1 MKNFLSVVTASVL
14 VFSSCSDFLDV
25 QPEGYPT
32 TDSYFRNDQQA
43 IDAVDG
49 LYYNFQEEELYGQE
63 LFWEQAAANDVV
75 WGRTQ
80 SFNTLATFK
89 YTGNEEPLRLIYEYA
104 YEAISRSN
112 WIIQELLN
120 KQKRTELTPVENR
133 SLGEAYFCRAWGHF
147 LIAYR
152 YGTDKSGVPFS
163 RYEDFP
169 NGYDNSILE
178 QRASVVD
185 NYQLIIDDFD
195 HAMEYLPPFESYEK
209 EDRGRAHKA
218 AAVAFKAKVYAY
230 WAAWEPEQWQKVI
243 SLVDELE
250 TTYHRGLAQSF
261 DIPFS
266 SDFADFWNEE
276 YLWTLPSTGGDM
288 PGGSEFPGVV
298 LQNGG
303 WGKFNGWGQNKPTLD
318 IFEEMEKDGV
328 GNERIR
334 RSILEYNQEFPY
346 WGEKLRFSSA
356 ADLES
361 GFQINKYME
370 PFGHEDAA
378 NAGFVSTNGNR
389 PTARIN
395 FPVIRFAEMLL
406 FRAEAYLMTGNAAEA
421 TKDLN
426 RIRTRSH
433 LAPIEGTAT
442 FKDLYH
448 ERRCELAFEF
458 TDHLYDLK
466 RWHLAG
472 PAELKELALKE
483 LNARP
488 RVRNYED
495 RTDPTSKWTEG
506 NYVDYTDKRAYNDKL
521 IVFPYP
527 SEEIIKSNGK
537 LKQNEQ

>member
-1 MKNFLSVVTASVL
+1 MRNYLSLITASMLVL
-14 VFSSCSDFLDV
+14 SSCADFLDV
-25 QPEGYPT
+25 QSEGNPT
-32 TDSYFRNDQQA
+32 TTTYFRNDQQA

-63 LFWEQAAANDVV
+63 LFWEQGAANDVV

-89 YTGNEEPLRLIYEYA
+89 YTGNEGPLCAVYEYA
-104 YEAISRSN
+104 YEVISRSN
-112 WIIQELLN
+112 WIVQELLK
-120 KQKRTELTPVENR
+120 KQKSVTLTPVERR
-133 SLGEAYFCRAWGHF
+133 SLGEAFFCRAWSHF
-147 LIAYR
+147 LMAYR
-152 YGTDKSGVPFS
+152 YGTDKIGVPFS

-178 QRASVVD
+178 QRKSVVD
-185 NYQLIIDDFD
+185 NYQMIIEDFD
-195 HAMEYLPPFESYEK
+195 NAIEYLPKFEDYEK

-230 WAAWEPEQWQKVI
+230 WAAWEPTKWQNVI
-243 SLVDELE
+243 ALVNELE
-250 TTYHRGLAQSF
+250 STYNRDLAQSF

-266 SDFADFWNEE
+266 SDFANYWNAE
-276 YLWTLPSTGGDM
+276 YLWTLPSTGGNT

-318 IFEEMEKDGV
+318 IFEEMEKDGA
-328 GNERIR
+328 GNDRIR
-334 RSILEYNQEFPY
+334 RSILEYNQEFNY
-346 WGEKLRFSSA
+346 WGEVLHFSSA

-370 PFGHEDAA
+370 PFGHNDAA

-389 PTARIN
+389 PTARVN

-406 FRAEAYLMTGNAAEA
+406 FRAEAYMMTGNAVEA

-426 RIRTRSH
+426 RIRVRSN
-433 LAPIEGTAT
+433 LSPINGTAT
-442 FKDLYH
+442 FHDLYH

-466 RWHLAG
+466 RWHLSA
-472 PAELKELALKE
+472 PSELKELASKE
-483 LNARP
+483 LSARP

-495 RTDPTSKWTEG
+495 RTNPISKWTEG
-506 NYVDYTDKRAYNDKL
+506 FYADYTDKAAYNDKL

-527 SEEIIKSNGK
+527 SEEIIKSNGQ
-537 LKQNEQ
+537 LKQNN